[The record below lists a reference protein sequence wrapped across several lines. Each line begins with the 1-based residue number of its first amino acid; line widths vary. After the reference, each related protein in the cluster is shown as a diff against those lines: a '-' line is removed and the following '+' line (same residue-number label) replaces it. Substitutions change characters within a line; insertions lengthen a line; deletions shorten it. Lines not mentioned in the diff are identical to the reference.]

1 MKKFLALAL
10 VCSVISG
17 CSYLGSPE
25 SYTVVD
31 ENVAPETPAA
41 PAPAPAPVVAPAPV
55 TASPCGGVYC
65 AAQAPKCG
73 CAHAPCQMNP
83 GVAGPIM
90 INIPS
95 QSVMV
100 Q

>member
-1 MKKFLALAL
+1 MKKILALAL

-17 CSYLGSPE
+17 CSYLGAPE

-31 ENVAPETPAA
+31 ENVESTAPAAPAAPVAA
-41 PAPAPAPVVAPAPV
+41 PAPAPVM
-55 TASPCGGVYC
+55 PCGGVYC
-65 AAQAPKCG
+65 AAAPRCG

-83 GVAGPIM
+83 GVSGPFM
-90 INIPS
+90 VTIPT